1 VIDSMFTDSSRYFKQ
16 KVVDAIADD
25 GRIVKAL
32 SLRRIPP
39 VIGKDIIVRGKDR
52 LDIIAQRQYGNPTMF
67 WYIADANTEL
77 QTNDL
82 LKMTKNVKVIKV
94 PEN

>member
-77 QTNDL
+77 QANDL